1 MLVVSSIKIA
11 KGNRGKNGI
20 IVNIIG
26 YKYLKSHKSS
36 SFFGILF
43 IRHLCYSIMLSSSS
57 PSSSSSLFNINQGL
71 RITWQFV
78 VPQRDD
84 PHDSHKAEKRQLLR
98 VQSID

>member
-36 SFFGILF
+36 LFFGILL
-43 IRHLCYSIMLSSSS
+43 IRNLCYIVIVVIIITILLLIIIQYQPGAQNYLEVCS
-57 PSSSSSLFNINQGL
+57 PS
-71 RITWQFV
+71 
-78 VPQRDD
+78 
-84 PHDSHKAEKRQLLR
+84 KK
-98 VQSID
+98 

>member
-11 KGNRGKNGI
+11 KGNRGENGI

-43 IRHLCYSIMLSSSS
+43 IRHLCYSVIVVIIITIILIIIIQYQPGAQNYLAVCS
-57 PSSSSSLFNINQGL
+57 PS
-71 RITWQFV
+71 
-78 VPQRDD
+78 
-84 PHDSHKAEKRQLLR
+84 KK
-98 VQSID
+98 